1 MEYLPPP
8 PTSSGFE
15 SSSIFETF
23 LFSLYFHQNT
33 LHYSNLFQ
41 EITMAKPPIRTN
53 PKMCGYYLQESNHRY
68 LFLEELC

>member
-1 MEYLPPP
+1 M
-8 PTSSGFE
+8 
-15 SSSIFETF
+15 
-23 LFSLYFHQNT
+23 

-53 PKMCGYYLQESNHRY
+53 PKMCGYLQESNHRY